1 MSEIKVNSIKGV
13 GASAAAITVNNTDGT
28 CTANITNNLSNRN
41 KVINGSMICSQ
52 RGSSFTN
59 VGEIYSLDRFRLD
72 KSNTGA
78 AFTIT
83 QSTTSPNGFAKSLK
97 MDCTTADTSTAANE
111 FVALRHKIEAQN
123 LQDLAYGTSAAKALV
138 LSFYVRSNL
147 TGTYAITCLQRDN
160 SSKLYARTYTINSAD
175 TWERKTISIPAD
187 TSGVIND
194 DNGSGFEIYFP
205 LIMGS
210 DYTTG
215 SVSSAWEAYGNS
227 KIAAQHG
234 VNIGSNT
241 SNEWY
246 VTGVQLEVDHTG
258 SGVATDFEH
267 RSFGQ
272 ELALCQR
279 YYYLH
284 VEGDQENIGV
294 GAYYNSSLCAFSV
307 EFPVAMRAAPSLD
320 YVSGA
325 GYYQVYRNNASD
337 TFSAMTMPR
346 SNTNAAAID
355 TTSGTSGTEGV
366 AGILGTANA
375 GAYIAF
381 NAEL

>member
-1 MSEIKVNSIKGV
+1 M
-13 GASAAAITVNNTDGT
+13 
-28 CTANITNNLSNRN
+28 
-41 KVINGSMICSQ
+41 
-52 RGSSFTN
+52 
-59 VGEIYSLDRFRLD
+59 
-72 KSNTGA
+72 TG
-78 AFTIT
+78 
-83 QSTTSPNGFAKSLK
+83 
-97 MDCTTADTSTAANE
+97 
-111 FVALRHKIEAQN
+111 
-123 LQDLAYGTSAAKALV
+123 LQM
-138 LSFYVRSNL
+138 
-147 TGTYAITCLQRDN
+147 
-160 SSKLYARTYTINSAD
+160 
-175 TWERKTISIPAD
+175 E
-187 TSGVIND
+187 
-194 DNGSGFEIYFP
+194 
-205 LIMGS
+205 
-210 DYTTG
+210 TG
-215 SVSSAWEAYGNS
+215 SV
-227 KIAAQHG
+227 H
-234 VNIGSNT
+234 
-241 SNEWY
+241 
-246 VTGVQLEVDHTG
+246 
-258 SGVATDFEH
+258 TDFEH

>member
-1 MSEIKVNSIKGV
+1 MSELKVNSIKGV
-13 GASAAAITVNNTDGT
+13 GASTAAITVNNSDGT

-59 VGEIYSLDRFRLD
+59 IGDTNYSLDRFTLD

-97 MDCTTADTSTAANE
+97 LDVTTVDNSTAANE

-138 LSFYVRSNL
+138 LSFYVRSNV
-147 TGTYAITCLQRDN
+147 TGTYGITCLQRDN
-160 SSKLYARTYTINSAD
+160 SSKLYARTYTINSVD

-194 DNGSGFEIYFP
+194 DNGSGFEIYFS

-210 DYTTG
+210 NYKTG
-215 SVSSAWEAYGNS
+215 SVSSAWETYADT

-234 VNIGSNT
+234 VNVAHSLSN
-241 SNEWY
+241 NWY
-246 VTGVQLEVDHTG
+246 LTGVQLEVDHTG

-279 YYYLH
+279 YYQVIAEGANH
-284 VEGDQENIGV
+284 VIGSVFTV
-294 GAYYNSSLCAFSV
+294 GSYIYSV
-307 EFPVAMRAAPSLD
+307 VDLLVTMRATPTSE
-320 YVSGA
+320 VSNFSNAFRAYGTGGGVNVNTLTITA
-325 GYYQVYRNNASD
+325 ESRNNRIFIEQAGDPGTVGSL
-337 TFSAMTMPR
+337 R
-346 SNTNAAAID
+346 CYNANSKLAL
-355 TTSGTSGTEGV
+355 T
-366 AGILGTANA
+366 
-375 GAYIAF
+375 
-381 NAEL
+381 AEL